1 MKFQMPKCKMIKFTL
16 VALYDL
22 DEEAGSAS
30 KKLWM
35 ILKPRRQPD
44 LCRALL
50 HVVDAAQKHLDDA
63 VIKEPIMIM
72 KMMIEYDHV
81 DDFDDWS

>member
-1 MKFQMPKCKMIKFTL
+1 
-16 VALYDL
+16 
-22 DEEAGSAS
+22 
-30 KKLWM
+30 M

-50 HVVDAAQKHLDDA
+50 HVVDVAQKHLDDA

-72 KMMIEYDHV
+72 NVIMMIVQRTNYDHE
-81 DDFDDWS
+81 DDD